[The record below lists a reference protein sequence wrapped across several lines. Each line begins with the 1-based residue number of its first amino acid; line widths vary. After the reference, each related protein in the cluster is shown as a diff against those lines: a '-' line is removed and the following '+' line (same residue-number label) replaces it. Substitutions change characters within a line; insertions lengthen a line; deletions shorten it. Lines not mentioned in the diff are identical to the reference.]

1 MPKIV
6 VCDMTYEEAEFE
18 KRCALFRKMLPESE
32 IRHYVPDENYV
43 QELADVEYILTSYVP
58 FGKKYFAA
66 AKKLQAISVTGTGYT
81 NIDCAAAK
89 KHKVAV
95 YHVRDYCTQ
104 EVSIHAVSMM
114 LALMR
119 GLKKQDHHINRSLK
133 WDYTYASVTVPYGKN
148 VVIYGFGKI
157 AKQTVATLAAMG
169 MRVYVVSRHADSEV
183 VRRHGAEKI
192 EPEDVAAVADV
203 IINHQ
208 SADGLPVHYFDE
220 VWFYSLKRRP
230 LFINVGRGISVDENA
245 LCEALDAGFV
255 SGAGIDVLE
264 NENPDLKNCKL
275 LHRGNVILT
284 PHSAFYSERSMNELR
299 TQACMN
305 LVNHMRGETDYA
317 GNRVV

>member
-1 MPKIV
+1 MPRIV
-6 VCDMTYEEAEFE
+6 VCDTTYDETEYE
-18 KRCALFRKMLPESE
+18 KVCALFQKMLPESE
-32 IRHYVPDENYV
+32 IRHYVPDENYA
-43 QELADVEYILTSYVP
+43 QELANAEYILTSYVP
-58 FGKKYFAA
+58 FQKKYFMA
-66 AKKLQAISVTGTGYT
+66 AKKLKAISITGTGYT
-81 NIDCAAAK
+81 NIDCEAAK

-133 WDYTYASVTVPYGKN
+133 WDYMYANATIPYGKT
-148 VVIYGFGKI
+148 VVVYGFGKI
-157 AKQTVATLAAMG
+157 AKQTVATLSAFG
-169 MRVYVVSRHADSEV
+169 MHVYVVSRHAGIESI
-183 VRRHGAEKI
+183 RRHGAEKM
-192 EPEDVAAVADV
+192 ELEDVAAAADV
-203 IINHQ
+203 VINHQ

-220 VWFYSLKRRP
+220 AWFYSLKKRP

-245 LCEALDAGFV
+245 LCDALDAGFV

-264 NENPDLKNCKL
+264 SENPDLKNCKL

-317 GNRVV
+317 GNRIV

>member
-1 MPKIV
+1 M
-6 VCDMTYEEAEFE
+6 
-18 KRCALFRKMLPESE
+18 
-32 IRHYVPDENYV
+32 
-43 QELADVEYILTSYVP
+43 
-58 FGKKYFAA
+58 
-66 AKKLQAISVTGTGYT
+66 
-81 NIDCAAAK
+81 
-89 KHKVAV
+89 
-95 YHVRDYCTQ
+95 
-104 EVSIHAVSMM
+104 
-114 LALMR
+114 
-119 GLKKQDHHINRSLK
+119 
-133 WDYTYASVTVPYGKN
+133 
-148 VVIYGFGKI
+148 
-157 AKQTVATLAAMG
+157 
-169 MRVYVVSRHADSEV
+169 
-183 VRRHGAEKI
+183 
-192 EPEDVAAVADV
+192 AAVADV

-208 SADGLPVHYFDE
+208 SADRLPVHYFDE

-305 LVNHMRGETDYA
+305 LVNHMRGETNYA